1 MNATN
6 LRQSFCWR
14 DVTRVSAILAISLA
28 LLSTAPAL
36 AQAPAWPTDAPKQ
49 APSGGGQAWPT
60 DQGQQ
65 PTAPSGFSQPAQPGG
80 FGPPRPGFGPP
91 GGGGMG
97 PPPGN
102 QAALEACNNEFNRL
116 RGEVDKKGAVA
127 KGISDRR
134 GSRDDLCKAITG
146 LHGAMANWAKYAKS
160 KSTACGIPP
169 DAVSQLNAQQVQ
181 LAKVRSQ
188 ICNPAA
194 AGGGPAPAA
203 RAPSLS
209 EALGTARPITQD
221 TAPAKRGGT
230 LDTLT
235 GTPIR

>member
-1 MNATN
+1 MNATT
-6 LRQSFCWR
+6 LRQTFSR
-14 DVTRVSAILAISLA
+14 REVTRVAAILAVSLA
-28 LLSTAPAL
+28 VIWTSAAV

-49 APSGGGQAWPT
+49 APAGGGQTWPT
-60 DQGQQ
+60 DQGQRSN
-65 PTAPSGFSQPAQPGG
+65 APGGFSQPAQSGG
-80 FGPPRPGFGPP
+80 FGPPAGGPP
-91 GGGGMG
+91 SGGLGAPSGY
-97 PPPGN
+97 
-102 QAALEACNNEFNRL
+102 QAELQACNNEFNRL

-134 GSRDDLCKAITG
+134 GPREDLCKAITG

-181 LAKVRSQ
+181 LAKVQSQ
-188 ICNPAA
+188 VCNPAA

-209 EALGTARPITQD
+209 EALGTSRPVTQD
-221 TAPAKRGGT
+221 NTPAKRGGT

-235 GTPIR
+235 GTPFR